1 MNTLNVGCFSTD
13 YFLLGFSVKN
23 ITLVLFVYVMRKLI
37 GLLMLLFLLSGCFET
52 SLVMGPAIGGAQ
64 GKLAQSSISTA
75 FSYAIK
81 YETGK
86 YPIQHVLKQQK
97 EKAVKILEQKK
108 EKAVKTVS
116 LIEEKILTTTNKIK
130 HNLVKKPE
138 LRLVK
143 ANYKIIK
150 AKITVLKIRTIS
162 KKIFIHKPRFS
173 YLAR

>member
-1 MNTLNVGCFSTD
+1 MNTLNVGYFSTG
-13 YFLLGFSVKN
+13 YFPLGFSVKN

-64 GKLAQSSISTA
+64 GKLTQSSISTA
-75 FSYAIK
+75 LSYGVK
-81 YETGK
+81 HKTGK
-86 YPIQHVLKQQK
+86 YPIQHILKK
-97 EKAVKILEQKK
+97 KK
-108 EKAVKTVS
+108 EKVVKTVS
-116 LIEEKILTTTNKIK
+116 LMEEKALTTTNKIK

-150 AKITVLKIRTIS
+150 AKITKLKIRTIS
-162 KKIFIHKPRFS
+162 KKIFIHEPRFS

>member
-1 MNTLNVGCFSTD
+1 MNTLNAGYFSTG
-13 YFLLGFSVKN
+13 YFPLGFSVKN

-52 SLVMGPAIGGAQ
+52 SLVMGPVIGGAQ
-64 GKLAQSSISTA
+64 GKLAQSSASTVL
-75 FSYAIK
+75 SYGVK
-81 YETGK
+81 YKTGK
-86 YPIQHVLKQQK
+86 YPIQHILK
-97 EKAVKILEQKK
+97 QKK

-116 LIEEKILTTTNKIK
+116 LMEEKALTTTNKIK

-150 AKITVLKIRTIS
+150 AKITKLKIQTIS
-162 KKIFIHKPRFS
+162 EKIFIHEPRFS
-173 YLAR
+173 YSAK